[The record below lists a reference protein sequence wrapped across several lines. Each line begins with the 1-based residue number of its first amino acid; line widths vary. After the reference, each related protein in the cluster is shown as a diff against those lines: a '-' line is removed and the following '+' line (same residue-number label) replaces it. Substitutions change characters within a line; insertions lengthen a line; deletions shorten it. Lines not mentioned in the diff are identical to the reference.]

1 MWSTLIPL
9 AMQVVPM
16 LVKGMQGEEKNQLH
30 SGAIKPPF
38 CNTTLTEIQL
48 IKGHEKITTNIVT
61 MTSFTFSSTSC
72 VHALLASA

>member
-38 CNTTLTEIQL
+38 VI
-48 IKGHEKITTNIVT
+48 
-61 MTSFTFSSTSC
+61 
-72 VHALLASA
+72 LL